1 MFAPDL
7 GHWDVPDTSAVLPEA
22 WELVE
27 RGHVTAD
34 DVMAFKHDNALA
46 LWETRCSPTP
56 SEEPDDYAL
65 AASFRR

>member
-27 RGHVTAD
+27 RGHVAVD
-34 DVMAFKHDNALA
+34 DFKAFTRDNALA
-46 LWETRCSPTP
+46 LWGDEMFAHTVLGAR
-56 SEEPDDYAL
+56 
-65 AASFRR
+65 